1 MTALDLDAWIQ
12 AHPPAQRGVL
22 APHLEALQQ
31 LAQRGYS
38 HQQMR
43 AWLASQ
49 GVTVSRQAIT
59 KALATHPATDRQPL
73 GNPPATAKQ
82 GEAAKKKPCSKTSKN
97 PGAAPP
103 PGPDATLKERAQ
115 AVGDQYLTK
124 TLNPLTAQLLAS
136 KTNRKA

>member
-1 MTALDLDAWIQ
+1 ME

-22 APHLEALQQ
+22 APHLGALKQ
-31 LAQRGYS
+31 LAQRGYT
-38 HQQMR
+38 HQEMR

-49 GVTVSRQAIT
+49 GVTVSRQAVT

-73 GNPPATAKQ
+73 GNQPATAKQ
-82 GEAAKKKPCSKTSKN
+82 GEATKKRCSTTPTN
-97 PGAAPP
+97 RGAAPP

-124 TLNPLTAQLLAS
+124 TLNPLAAQLLA
-136 KTNRKA
+136 KTTTNRKA